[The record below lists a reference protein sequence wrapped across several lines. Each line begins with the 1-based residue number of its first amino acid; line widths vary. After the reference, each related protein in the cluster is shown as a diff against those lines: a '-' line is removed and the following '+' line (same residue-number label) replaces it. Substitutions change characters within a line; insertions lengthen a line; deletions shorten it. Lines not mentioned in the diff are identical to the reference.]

1 MAKSSSINLFKG
13 QEKSFREKLIT
24 WVFSFGRVIVIVTEA
39 VALTAF
45 LYRFSLDRQLIDLH
59 ERIKQKE
66 TIVKLLQKDE
76 ETYRNL
82 QDRIKLAATL
92 GKKSSVLTKIFQEI
106 LSLTPP
112 DLAFNNISLTQKN
125 LRVDANFSS
134 IQTLTTFVN
143 SLRKHASVSSVSIDK
158 IENKTSSAIISVGIT
173 ATFKN
178 NYDK

>member
-1 MAKSSSINLFKG
+1 MAKSPSINLFKG
-13 QEKSFREKLIT
+13 QEKSFIEKLIA
-24 WVFSFGRVIVIVTEA
+24 WVLSFGRIIVIVTEA

-76 ETYRNL
+76 DTYRNL

-92 GKKSSVLTKIFQEI
+92 GKKSNVLIKIFQEVM
-106 LSLTPP
+106 SFTPP
-112 DLAFNNISLTQKN
+112 DLAFNNVSLTPKN
-125 LRVDANFSS
+125 LSVDANFSS
-134 IQTLTTFVN
+134 IQSLAAFVN
-143 SLRKHASVSSVSIDK
+143 SLRKHASVGSVSIDK
-158 IENKTSSAIISVGIT
+158 IENKTSRAIISVGIT